1 MTTADFTIEDCEFC
15 DIAHGKDRSVE
26 IVCEGESWIAFFPL
40 SPATPGH
47 TLVIPRTH
55 VADLWKVAPPLDAEI
70 MAAVIR
76 VGRAID
82 RALKPDG
89 MNLITSAGETA
100 EQTVFHLHLHIVP
113 RWKRDGF
120 GRIWPVEGK
129 FEDADLE
136 NVADRIREA
145 CANAWR

>member
-1 MTTADFTIEDCEFC
+1 MTTAAVTIEDCEFC
-15 DIAHGKDRSVE
+15 AIARGKDRSVE
-26 IVCEGESWIAFFPL
+26 VVCEGESWIAFFPL

-55 VADLWKVAPPLDAEI
+55 VADLWKVAPPLGAEL

-100 EQTVFHLHLHIVP
+100 EQTVFHLHLHVVP

-120 GRIWPVEGK
+120 GRIWPAEGK
-129 FEDADLE
+129 FEDANLE

-145 CANAWR
+145 CVNAGR